1 MIIQENLKEK
11 QRRIGITGGIASGKS
26 TITKFIA
33 KKKKIKILDADNY
46 SKELLFPG
54 SKTYDQI
61 INHFG
66 LSIIDNQA
74 NPKRISKKTLKK
86 IIFDNTSEKK
96 WIEKLLHPI
105 IKENMLKDCKKFK
118 REKTLILEIPLLFQ
132 AKFDSLCTE
141 IWLVKCNKITQKKRL
156 IARDEITDSEADKI
170 INIQSNFENYEKDS
184 TIILNSEFDKK
195 IWQDQINKLI

>member
-26 TITKFIA
+26 TITQFIA

-74 NPKRISKKTLKK
+74 NPKRISKK
-86 IIFDNTSEKK
+86 N
-96 WIEKLLHPI
+96 
-105 IKENMLKDCKKFK
+105 
-118 REKTLILEIPLLFQ
+118 
-132 AKFDSLCTE
+132 
-141 IWLVKCNKITQKKRL
+141 
-156 IARDEITDSEADKI
+156 
-170 INIQSNFENYEKDS
+170 
-184 TIILNSEFDKK
+184 
-195 IWQDQINKLI
+195 